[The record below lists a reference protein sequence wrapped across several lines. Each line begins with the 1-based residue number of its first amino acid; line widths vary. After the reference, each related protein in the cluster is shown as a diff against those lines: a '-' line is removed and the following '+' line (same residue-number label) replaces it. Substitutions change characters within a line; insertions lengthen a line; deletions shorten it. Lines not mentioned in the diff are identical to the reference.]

1 MLNYSTEGACDLGNS
16 ANTVTIIRKR
26 DESGPTS
33 TPNPRTN
40 KQIRFKKTLAT
51 LCLSL
56 GKWLIDKL
64 CMYDVVTSMYVKL
77 AEIISLTKLS
87 TLHRFCNLLMEVVCM
102 NIYYLVD
109 IPETFQIWY
118 MMRDLTINIA
128 QLLLLSKF
136 EFPVQK
142 TLNLMLNVS
151 ANKLLTFLILLF
163 KSNPEQMEF
172 FHAIFFWPI

>member
-1 MLNYSTEGACDLGNS
+1 
-16 ANTVTIIRKR
+16 
-26 DESGPTS
+26 
-33 TPNPRTN
+33 
-40 KQIRFKKTLAT
+40 
-51 LCLSL
+51 
-56 GKWLIDKL
+56 
-64 CMYDVVTSMYVKL
+64 
-77 AEIISLTKLS
+77 
-87 TLHRFCNLLMEVVCM
+87 
-102 NIYYLVD
+102 
-109 IPETFQIWY
+109 
-118 MMRDLTINIA
+118 MRDLTINIA